1 MAVFATLSMTAGA
14 DKALSWAAAKPSII
28 FGEGGVT
35 AVQITWPSSLSGW
48 GKRIEIE
55 TTDDVSVLIDGTPTL
70 TKKVPLA
77 YVDGMALPA
86 AVIAGRPKYIWACA
100 TLGDQTY
107 KSGYLEMPAT
117 EHGIVPLSETA
128 EPVDLI
134 SSAEVDS
141 ETGHLLI
148 TKTDLSVID
157 AGSVI
162 GPQGATGS
170 TGSQGPKGDKGDKG
184 DAGETGPAGATGATG
199 ATGAKGDKGD
209 KGDPGNTGPQG
220 EIGPAGP
227 TGAAGPQGD
236 VGPAG
241 PQGDAGATGATG
253 LTGPQG
259 PAGADGATGPAGP
272 QGAQGPQGIQGP
284 AGTDGE
290 DGDDGAPGPNSIST
304 NTDSSITGLL
314 KGTAGKVAQA
324 ISGTDYEAAGTGIPQ
339 SVLTTEG
346 DLLYRGASAPSRL
359 GIGTAG
365 QVLTVNAGATAPQW
379 SAPTGG
385 SAADPDALKGTAEDV
400 ADDAY
405 ATIRPTEG
413 QKLIITDI
421 FHDGAAE
428 LYHTDGTTEI
438 LVDSGPSSFFLGH
451 EFPITYDWYLKLKN
465 VSGGAMDVKWEGY
478 VTEDDIFAGKSADLA
493 AADYA
498 DIRPPDTGDE
508 LIVRYVCHAQAGEHR
523 HLQQLVRGHH
533 QRQLLGRNASAG
545 RRCPDNQAVGQRREP
560 EGARVSDGRD
570 EDFARHEAAVPCGC
584 LRPAADND

>member
-14 DKALSWAAAKPSII
+14 DKTLSWAAAKPSII

-162 GPQGATGS
+162 GPQG
-170 TGSQGPKGDKGDKG
+170 
-184 DAGETGPAGATGATG
+184 
-199 ATGAKGDKGD
+199 
-209 KGDPGNTGPQG
+209 
-220 EIGPAGP
+220 P
-227 TGAAGPQGD
+227 TGAAGPTGAQGPKGE

-241 PQGDAGATGATG
+241 AQGPQGERGEAGPAGAT
-253 LTGPQG
+253 G

-272 QGAQGPQGIQGP
+272 QGEAGPAGAQGPKGDDGEPGATGPQGIQGPAGEQGPQGIQGP
-284 AGTDGE
+284 AGV

-304 NTDSSITGLL
+304 STDSAITGLL
-314 KGTAGKVAQA
+314 KGAAGKVAQA
-324 ISGTDYEAAGTGIPQ
+324 VSGTDYEAAGTGIPQ

-545 RRCPDNQAVGQRREP
+545 RRRPDNQAVGQRREP
-560 EGARVSDGRD
+560 EGARVPDGRD